1 MANPNQSRY
10 LQAPRK
16 GYDENNFR
24 RSDGAKKI
32 TGVRSAGSK
41 YADLAGEME
50 DAGVKIKGGQITPTE
65 KFGTMAGLAS
75 EQRNPLS
82 RGSRAGSIST
92 LGQPL
97 NSMYAANPDFFR
109 SQIAQRNAPATA
121 ESVGAQRASIQTPT
135 AEVKT
140 ANVASPTGSFDAS
153 LVEKRGFPGGRTSP
167 TFGPQGLPDDT
178 PSAASSAARGMAFKG
193 ATTGRFPSGAS
204 VAPSAPSQMDMNRQA
219 LEQGAAGIRL
229 RREALGQSGPAD
241 SRTLPSSRVAKT
253 ETGYKVVTD
262 AKGNIVG
269 TNAPIKPISSA
280 VGNFADQRAAFNRGE
295 GTAAEKSALGPNI
308 REAAL
313 AELSK
318 SAPKVSPAQS
328 RAQIQA
334 SSPMGPPLQGSAQM
348 GPPLQGSAQMGP
360 PLQGS
365 AQMGPPLQ
373 GSAQMGP
380 PAQAGNIGRIA
391 PSGGVPKMFESAP
404 SLAGPP
410 SNMARPIQG
419 PPNAS
424 ATTPYERMQQT
435 TLGPATPNGPPL
447 STSKPPSMLST
458 PVKAPALVVPPTK
471 DDIRKQRTTLA
482 RR

>member
-16 GYDENNFR
+16 GYDSNGR
-24 RSDGAKKI
+24 RLSDGAKKI

-92 LGQPL
+92 LGQPM

-121 ESVGAQRASIQTPT
+121 ESVGAQRTSIQTPT
-135 AEVKT
+135 AEVKA
-140 ANVASPTGSFDAS
+140 ANVPSLTGSFDAS

-167 TFGPQGLPDDT
+167 TFGSQGLPDDT
-178 PSAASSAARGMAFKG
+178 PGAASSAARGMAFKG
-193 ATTGRFPSGAS
+193 ATSGTPSGAP
-204 VAPSAPSQMDMNRQA
+204 VAPAAPSQMDLNRQA

-318 SAPKVSPAQS
+318 SATKVSPAQS

-334 SSPMGPPLQGSAQM
+334 SSP
-348 GPPLQGSAQMGP
+348 
-360 PLQGS
+360 
-365 AQMGPPLQ
+365 MGPPLQ

-391 PSGGVPKMFESAP
+391 PSGGVPKMFESTP
-404 SLAGPP
+404 SLTGPP

>member
-10 LQAPRK
+10 SQDPRK
-16 GYDENNFR
+16 GYDSNGR
-24 RSDGAKKI
+24 RLSDGAKKI

-92 LGQPL
+92 LGQPM

-121 ESVGAQRASIQTPT
+121 ESVGAQRAGIQAPAATVSAPTPS
-135 AEVKT
+135 EIL
-140 ANVASPTGSFDAS
+140 PTSKGFDAS

-167 TFGPQGLPDDT
+167 TFGSQGLPDDT

-193 ATTGRFPSGAS
+193 ATTGTPSGAS
-204 VAPSAPSQMDMNRQA
+204 VAPAPQSQMDLNRQA

-318 SAPKVSPAQS
+318 SVPKVSPAQS

-365 AQMGPPLQ
+365 AQMGPPRYE
-373 GSAQMGP
+373 QMGP
-380 PAQAGNIGRIA
+380 PTQGGNIGRIA

-447 STSKPPSMLST
+447 STSKPPSMMS
-458 PVKAPALVVPPTK
+458 APPTK